1 MRSLFVFV
9 LFFFACRVFPQSLTA
24 TVSNNPV
31 GLQDRFQ
38 VTFTFSGTDINNI
51 KNFSAPS
58 FNNFLTL
65 SGPNQ
70 STSIQFI
77 NGSQSASISFSY
89 YLQPKSIGKFTI
101 GSASIDYKATQYKSD
116 PITVEVVKGS
126 SSPQQQTQ
134 NKQQQQ
140 DNLAT
145 NKEIGDNLF
154 IKAVADKQKIYLGE
168 QVIVTYKLYTR
179 VNIAAQMSISKL
191 PQYQGFWA
199 EELETSPTIMFTT
212 EVVDGKQFRVGVLK
226 KAALFP
232 SQTGEL
238 KVSPFELNV
247 PVQIRK
253 KRKSNGNFFDD
264 FFNDPFFDTG
274 QTVDYTAK
282 SNTIKLKVL
291 PLPSSN
297 VPQSFNGAVGNF
309 QMNSHLDKSETKT
322 NEPVSIKL
330 DISGTGNIKLLNVP
344 EINLPTGMEK
354 YDPQVKEDITR
365 KNTVSGKKE
374 IEYLIVPRIAGTKTI
389 PPIEFSYFDPQKKS
403 YETLSTPEY
412 KIKIDQGKTIANYS
426 TSGKEDI
433 KVLDNDIRFIKTS
446 DDELNKKSGIL
457 LYSFGFWSAAVFP
470 LVLLIGIVTWKKKT
484 DKLAGNLQLLK
495 FQKAQKVARNRLK
508 LAQKLKEEN
517 KQTEF
522 YSEISQ
528 ALFGYLE
535 DKFKIA
541 KSDFTLD
548 KAVAELK
555 NNNIRDELIN
565 DFKVCAEK
573 CEYIRFAPSKDGV
586 SAMNDMY
593 DESTRIIIEL
603 EKSFSDKKHA

>member
-1 MRSLFVFV
+1 MKKYFAII
-9 LFFFACRVFPQSLTA
+9 FFLCTSGILAQSLTA
-24 TVSNNPV
+24 SVSDNPV

-38 VTFTFSGTDINNI
+38 ITFTFSGTDINNI

-58 FNNFLTL
+58 FSNFLTL

-77 NGSQSASISFSY
+77 NGAQSASISFSY
-89 YLQPKSIGKFTI
+89 YLQPKSIGKFII
-101 GSASIDYKATQYKSD
+101 GSASIDYKGTKYKSD

-126 SSPQQQTQ
+126 SQPQKQAQ
-134 NKQQQQ
+134 NQQQQ
-140 DNLAT
+140 LDNTAT

-154 IKAVADKQKIYLGE
+154 IRAVADKKKVYVGE

-212 EVVDGKQFRVGVLK
+212 EVVNGKQYRVGILK

-247 PVQIRK
+247 PVQVRK
-253 KRKSNGNFFDD
+253 KHKSNGNFFDD

-274 QTVDYTAK
+274 QTVNYLAK
-282 SNTIKLKVL
+282 SNTIKLNVL
-291 PLPSSN
+291 PLPSKN
-297 VPQSFNGAVGNF
+297 VPPSFNGAVGSF
-309 QMNSHLDKSETKT
+309 KMTSSLDKSETKT
-322 NEPVSIKL
+322 NDPINIKL
-330 DISGTGNIKLLNVP
+330 DISGTGNIKLLNAP
-344 EINLPTGMEK
+344 EVKLPTGMEK
-354 YDPQVKEDITR
+354 YDPQVKQDISR
-365 KNTVSGKKE
+365 KNVVSGKMDVD
-374 IEYLIVPRIAGTKTI
+374 YLIVPRIAGTKTI
-389 PPIEFSYFDPQKKS
+389 PPIEFSYFNPNKKS

-412 KIKIDQGKTIANYS
+412 KIKIDQGEQIANYTS
-426 TSGKEDI
+426 SGKEDI

-446 DDELNKKSGIL
+446 NEALEKKDTYLI
-457 LYSFGFWSAAVFP
+457 YSIGFWSAAALP
-470 LVLLIGIVTWKKKT
+470 LVLLVGLVSWKKKT

-535 DKFKIA
+535 DKFRIA

-548 KAVAELK
+548 KAINELT
-555 NNNIRDELIN
+555 NNNIKDDLIN
-565 DFKVCAEK
+565 DFKTCAEK
-573 CEYIRFAPSKDGV
+573 CEYIRFAASKDGV
-586 SAMNDMY
+586 NTMNDMY
-593 DESTRIIIEL
+593 EESTRIIIEL
-603 EKSFSDKKHA
+603 EKSFSDKKHV

>member
-1 MRSLFVFV
+1 MKKYFGI
-9 LFFFACRVFPQSLTA
+9 LFFLFTGGILAQSLTA
-24 TVSNNPV
+24 SVSDNPV

-38 VTFTFSGTDINNI
+38 ITFTFSGTDINNI
-51 KNFSAPS
+51 KNFSAPA

-77 NGSQSASISFSY
+77 NGAQSASISFSY
-89 YLQPKSIGKFTI
+89 YLQPRSIGKFTI
-101 GSASIDYKATQYKSD
+101 GSASIDYKGTQYKSD
-116 PITVEVVKGS
+116 PITIEVVKGS
-126 SSPQQQTQ
+126 SQPQQQAQ
-134 NKQQQQ
+134 NQQQQ
-140 DNLAT
+140 DNVAT

-154 IKAVADKQKIYLGE
+154 IRAVADKQKVYLGE
-168 QVIVTYKLYTR
+168 QVVVTYKLYTR

-212 EVVDGKQFRVGVLK
+212 EVVNGKQYRVGVLK

-274 QTVDYTAK
+274 QTVNYTAK
-282 SNTIKLKVL
+282 SNTIKLNVL
-291 PLPSSN
+291 PLPSTN
-297 VPQSFNGAVGNF
+297 VPPSFNGAVGKYS
-309 QMNSHLDKSETKT
+309 MTSSLDKSETKT
-322 NEPVSIKL
+322 NDPVTIKL
-330 DISGTGNIKLLNVP
+330 DISGTGNIKLLNIP
-344 EINLPTGMEK
+344 EVKLPTGMEK
-354 YDPQVKEDITR
+354 YDPQVKQDITR
-365 KNTVSGKKE
+365 KDVVSGKMD
-374 IEYLIVPRIAGTKTI
+374 IEYLIVPRIAGTKSI

-403 YETLSTPEY
+403 YETLSSPEY
-412 KIKIDQGKTIANYS
+412 KIKIDQGNTVASYTS
-426 TSGKEDI
+426 SGKEDI

-446 DDELNKKSGIL
+446 DEALEKKNTFLI
-457 LYSFGFWSAAVFP
+457 YSFGFWSAAIFP
-470 LVLLIGIVTWKKKT
+470 LFVLVGLITWKKKT

-541 KSDFTLD
+541 KSDFTVD
-548 KAVAELK
+548 KAIDELR
-555 NNNIRDELIN
+555 NNEIKDELIN

-573 CEYIRFAPSKDGV
+573 CEFIRFAPSKDGV
-586 SAMNDMY
+586 NAMNDMY
-593 DESTRIIIEL
+593 DESAKIIIEL
-603 EKSFSDKKHA
+603 EKSFSDKKHV